1 MDNEPQFEGEEMKL
15 PEDDSAETSEDT
27 GNKKNSSALIIFLF
41 VLLGIILA
49 GMIYW
54 YNTAFEAVPA
64 DTEITRPA
72 LENNNEPETDT
83 ATAQTD
89 GFSAMST
96 SDEITALE
104 ADLESTNL
112 EDLDAELLQI
122 EAELVAE

>member
-1 MDNEPQFEGEEMKL
+1 
-15 PEDDSAETSEDT
+15 
-27 GNKKNSSALIIFLF
+27 LIIFLF